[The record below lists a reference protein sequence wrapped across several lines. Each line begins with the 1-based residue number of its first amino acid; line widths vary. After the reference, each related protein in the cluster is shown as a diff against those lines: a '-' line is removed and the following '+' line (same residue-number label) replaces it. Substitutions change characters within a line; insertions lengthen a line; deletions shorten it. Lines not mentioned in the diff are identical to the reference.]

1 MFLLQ
6 VIISQILLVTLLSV
20 WNFQTVTVTVTAHA
34 QSLLSDSEWLEE
46 NKDVF
51 GKQELTLQNI
61 PLRPS
66 DLSSTPTVLPE
77 SFLIPLETGGQ
88 NFSTVPQKPA
98 VPLIEQKDQS
108 ENPSGSFLS
117 RLFPWFS
124 STEQS
129 TSTNLDTASEM
140 HNAETRVEWAD
151 SEFAGIKMLITEI
164 ERLLISDPVAA
175 REMYEEIE
183 DQLEIDERTRL
194 KVQLLYYLKKWS
206 SVEQLAE
213 VFLSERPESKMASLM
228 FYFLNK
234 SLMAQHKPL
243 SQNLIFRKRAVETL
257 EAKFRSDFLFILSNE
272 AFLEGDLLTAI
283 QYRIEGMS
291 KAKTANVASMEK
303 LNGLLNQV
311 QSPEILRILS
321 ENNKNVKWLQK
332 KIFIMELELLA
343 KLKRYRDA
351 LGILEQRMSAARVIG
366 DQEELEVLKQIQ
378 IRYTNALNVNP
389 RRIGVI
395 LPLSSSSVKVSR
407 LAQQTMN
414 GLWLAL
420 HANGIPAVPEN
431 MGDDEASQE
440 NEIIGKSEDKDNAQA
455 ESDSRKFED
464 SWELVVRDSQLN
476 PEITKSLVRELV
488 ETERVIAII
497 GPLARKTSEAAAE
510 EAERLRVPLIS
521 LSLTESIPEL
531 GEFIFRNNQ
540 SWKQE
545 IQELLEYATSEL
557 QACRFLILYAKTR
570 EGRQKMRLF
579 WDAAVLKGCKV
590 VAVEGFK
597 DEGQKSLVNEFD
609 TFTGKI
615 RRLGTEDKIILK
627 ELKEKEVPI
636 HNFDAVFVAVGSG
649 GVKNLSL
656 IFPYSEVYKMRKTT
670 FLGDSGWNDSA
681 LPYAP
686 GLRGVKN
693 PVFVDSFFLQSKTP
707 AMQQLLRLH
716 ERILYRHQNYIGPT
730 AYTAFAY
737 DTLII
742 LMRLLEDERNQS
754 HRDLRDALI
763 NMQMFPGVTGNL
775 RFDEKGKVER
785 EMQLLTLRRG
795 KIQPLN

>member
-6 VIISQILLVTLLSV
+6 VIIFPILLVTLLSV
-20 WNFQTVTVTVTAHA
+20 WNFQTVTVTAHA

-88 NFSTVPQKPA
+88 YFSTVPQKPA
-98 VPLIEQKDQS
+98 LPLIEQKDQS

-206 SVEQLAE
+206 SAEQLAE

-283 QYRIEGMS
+283 QYRLEGMN

-303 LNGLLNQV
+303 LNGLLNKV

-420 HANGIPAVPEN
+420 HANEIPAVPEN

-440 NEIIGKSEDKDNAQA
+440 NEITGKSEDKDNAQA

-707 AMQQLLRLH
+707 AIQQLLRLH

-742 LMRLLEDERNQS
+742 LMQLLEDERNQS
-754 HRDLRDALI
+754 HRDLRDALL

-775 RFDEKGKVER
+775 RFDEMGKVER
-785 EMQLLTLRRG
+785 ELQLLTLRRG

>member
-1 MFLLQ
+1 VFLLQ
-6 VIISQILLVTLLSV
+6 VIIFPILLVTLLSV
-20 WNFQTVTVTVTAHA
+20 WNFQTVTVTAHA

-88 NFSTVPQKPA
+88 YFSTVPQKPA
-98 VPLIEQKDQS
+98 LPLIEQKDQS

-194 KVQLLYYLKKWS
+194 KVQLLYYLEKWS
-206 SVEQLAE
+206 SAEQLAE

-283 QYRIEGMS
+283 QFRLEGMN

-303 LNGLLNQV
+303 LNGLLNKV

-420 HANGIPAVPEN
+420 HANEIPAVPEN

-440 NEIIGKSEDKDNAQA
+440 NEITGKSEDKDNAQA

-707 AMQQLLRLH
+707 AIQQLLRLH

-742 LMRLLEDERNQS
+742 LMQLLEDERNQS
-754 HRDLRDALI
+754 HRDLRDALL

>member
-6 VIISQILLVTLLSV
+6 VIISPILLVTLLSV
-20 WNFQTVTVTVTAHA
+20 WNFQTVTVTAHA

-88 NFSTVPQKPA
+88 YFSTVPQKPA
-98 VPLIEQKDQS
+98 LPLIEQKDQS

-140 HNAETRVEWAD
+140 HNADTRVEWAD
-151 SEFAGIKMLITEI
+151 SEFAGIKMLKTEI

-257 EAKFRSDFLFILSNE
+257 EAKFRSDFLFILSYE

-283 QYRIEGMS
+283 QYRLEGMN

-420 HANGIPAVPEN
+420 HANEIPAVPEN

-440 NEIIGKSEDKDNAQA
+440 NEITGKSEDKDNAQA
-455 ESDSRKFED
+455 GSDSRKFED

-609 TFTGKI
+609 TFTGKT

-707 AMQQLLRLH
+707 AIQQLLRLH

>member
-1 MFLLQ
+1 VFLLQ
-6 VIISQILLVTLLSV
+6 VIIFPILLVTLLSV
-20 WNFQTVTVTVTAHA
+20 WNFQTVTVTAHA

-88 NFSTVPQKPA
+88 YFSTVPQKPA
-98 VPLIEQKDQS
+98 LPLIEQKDQS

-206 SVEQLAE
+206 SAEQLAE

-283 QYRIEGMS
+283 QYRLEGMN

-420 HANGIPAVPEN
+420 HANEIPAVPEN

-440 NEIIGKSEDKDNAQA
+440 NEITGKSEDKDNAQA

-742 LMRLLEDERNQS
+742 LMQLLEDERNQS
-754 HRDLRDALI
+754 HRDLRDALL

>member
-6 VIISQILLVTLLSV
+6 VIISPILLVTLLSV
-20 WNFQTVTVTVTAHA
+20 WNFQTVTVTAHA

-88 NFSTVPQKPA
+88 YFSTVPQKPA
-98 VPLIEQKDQS
+98 LPLIEQKDQS

-206 SVEQLAE
+206 SAEQLAE

-283 QYRIEGMS
+283 QYRLEGMN

-420 HANGIPAVPEN
+420 HANEIPAVPEN

-440 NEIIGKSEDKDNAQA
+440 NEITGKSEDKDNAQA

-754 HRDLRDALI
+754 HRDLRDALL

>member
-6 VIISQILLVTLLSV
+6 VIIFPILLITLLSV
-20 WNFQTVTVTVTAHA
+20 WNFQAVTVTAHA

-61 PLRPS
+61 PLSPS

-77 SFLIPLETGGQ
+77 SFLIPFETGGQ
-88 NFSTVPQKPA
+88 YFSTVPQKPA
-98 VPLIEQKDQS
+98 LPLIEQKDQS

-129 TSTNLDTASEM
+129 TSTNLNTASEM

-194 KVQLLYYLKKWS
+194 KVQLLYYFKKWS
-206 SVEQLAE
+206 SAEQLAE

-257 EAKFRSDFLFILSNE
+257 EAKFRSDFFFILSNE

-283 QYRIEGMS
+283 QYRLEGMN

-303 LNGLLNQV
+303 LNRLLNQV

-321 ENNKNVKWLQK
+321 GNNKNVKWLQK

-420 HANGIPAVPEN
+420 HANEIHAVPEN
-431 MGDDEASQE
+431 MGDEEASQE
-440 NEIIGKSEDKDNAQA
+440 NEITGKSENKDNAQA

-476 PEITKSLVRELV
+476 PEITKSLVRGLV

-693 PVFVDSFFLQSKTP
+693 PVFVDSFFQQSKTP

-742 LMRLLEDERNQS
+742 LMQLLEDERNQS
-754 HRDLRDALI
+754 HRDLRDALL

-785 EMQLLTLRRG
+785 KMQLLTLRRG
-795 KIQPLN
+795 KIHPLN

>member
-6 VIISQILLVTLLSV
+6 VIIFPILLVTLLSV
-20 WNFQTVTVTVTAHA
+20 WNFQTVTVTAHA

-88 NFSTVPQKPA
+88 YFSTVPQKPA
-98 VPLIEQKDQS
+98 LPLIEQKDQS

-206 SVEQLAE
+206 SAEQLAE

-283 QYRIEGMS
+283 QYRLEGMN

-332 KIFIMELELLA
+332 IFFIMELELLA

-420 HANGIPAVPEN
+420 HANEIPAVPEN
-431 MGDDEASQE
+431 MSDHEASQE
-440 NEIIGKSEDKDNAQA
+440 NEITGKSEDKDNAQA

-754 HRDLRDALI
+754 HRDLRDALL

>member
-6 VIISQILLVTLLSV
+6 VIIFPILLVTLLSV
-20 WNFQTVTVTVTAHA
+20 WNFQTVTVTAHA

-88 NFSTVPQKPA
+88 YFSTVPQKPA
-98 VPLIEQKDQS
+98 LPLIEQKDQS

-283 QYRIEGMS
+283 QYRLEGMN

-303 LNGLLNQV
+303 LNGLLNKV

-420 HANGIPAVPEN
+420 HANEIPAVPEN

-440 NEIIGKSEDKDNAQA
+440 NEITGKSEDKDNAQA
-455 ESDSRKFED
+455 ESDSSKFED

-693 PVFVDSFFLQSKTP
+693 PLFVDSFFLQSKTP

>member
-6 VIISQILLVTLLSV
+6 VIISPILLVTLLSV
-20 WNFQTVTVTVTAHA
+20 WNFQTVTVTAHA

-88 NFSTVPQKPA
+88 YFSTVPQKPA
-98 VPLIEQKDQS
+98 LPLIEQKDQS

-194 KVQLLYYLKKWS
+194 KVQLLYYLEKWS
-206 SVEQLAE
+206 SAEQLAE

-283 QYRIEGMS
+283 QYRLEGMN

-420 HANGIPAVPEN
+420 HANEIPAVPEN

-440 NEIIGKSEDKDNAQA
+440 NEITGKSEDKDNAQA

-693 PVFVDSFFLQSKTP
+693 PVFVDSFFQQSKTP

-742 LMRLLEDERNQS
+742 LMQLLEDERNQS
-754 HRDLRDALI
+754 HRDLRDALL

>member
-6 VIISQILLVTLLSV
+6 VIIFPILLVTLLSV
-20 WNFQTVTVTVTAHA
+20 WNFQTVTVTAHA
-34 QSLLSDSEWLEE
+34 QSLLSDSEWLKQ

-88 NFSTVPQKPA
+88 YFSTVPQKPA
-98 VPLIEQKDQS
+98 LPLIEQKDQS

-140 HNAETRVEWAD
+140 HNVETRVEWAD

-257 EAKFRSDFLFILSNE
+257 EAKFRSDFFFILSNE

-283 QYRIEGMS
+283 QYRLEGMN

-303 LNGLLNQV
+303 LNGLLNKV

-351 LGILEQRMSAARVIG
+351 LGILEQRMSAARVKG

-455 ESDSRKFED
+455 GSDSRKFED

-476 PEITKSLVRELV
+476 QEITKSLVRELV

-521 LSLTESIPEL
+521 LSLTENIPEL

-590 VAVEGFK
+590 VAVEGF
-597 DEGQKSLVNEFD
+597 
-609 TFTGKI
+609 
-615 RRLGTEDKIILK
+615 
-627 ELKEKEVPI
+627 
-636 HNFDAVFVAVGSG
+636 
-649 GVKNLSL
+649 
-656 IFPYSEVYKMRKTT
+656 
-670 FLGDSGWNDSA
+670 
-681 LPYAP
+681 
-686 GLRGVKN
+686 
-693 PVFVDSFFLQSKTP
+693 
-707 AMQQLLRLH
+707 
-716 ERILYRHQNYIGPT
+716 
-730 AYTAFAY
+730 
-737 DTLII
+737 
-742 LMRLLEDERNQS
+742 
-754 HRDLRDALI
+754 
-763 NMQMFPGVTGNL
+763 
-775 RFDEKGKVER
+775 
-785 EMQLLTLRRG
+785 
-795 KIQPLN
+795 

>member
-6 VIISQILLVTLLSV
+6 VIISPILLVTLRSV
-20 WNFQTVTVTVTAHA
+20 WNFQTVTVTAHA
-34 QSLLSDSEWLEE
+34 QSLLSDSEWLEQ

-88 NFSTVPQKPA
+88 YFSTVPQKPA
-98 VPLIEQKDQS
+98 LPLIEQKDQS

-206 SVEQLAE
+206 SAEQLAE

-283 QYRIEGMS
+283 QYRLEGMN

-420 HANGIPAVPEN
+420 HANEIPAVPEN

-440 NEIIGKSEDKDNAQA
+440 NEITGKSEDKDNAQA

-476 PEITKSLVRELV
+476 PEITKSLVRKLV

-521 LSLTESIPEL
+521 LSLTENIPEL

-636 HNFDAVFVAVGSG
+636 LNFDAVFVAVGSG

-707 AMQQLLRLH
+707 AIQQLLRLH

-754 HRDLRDALI
+754 HRDLRDALL

>member
-6 VIISQILLVTLLSV
+6 VIIFPILLVTLLSV
-20 WNFQTVTVTVTAHA
+20 WNFQTVTVTAHA

-88 NFSTVPQKPA
+88 YFSTVPQKPA
-98 VPLIEQKDQS
+98 LPLIEQKDQS

-206 SVEQLAE
+206 SAEQLAE

-283 QYRIEGMS
+283 QYRLEGMN

-420 HANGIPAVPEN
+420 HANEIPAVPEN

-440 NEIIGKSEDKDNAQA
+440 NEITGKSEDKDNAQA

-636 HNFDAVFVAVGSG
+636 LNFDAVFVAVGSG

-693 PVFVDSFFLQSKTP
+693 PVFVDSFFQQSKTP

-742 LMRLLEDERNQS
+742 LMQLLEDERNQS
-754 HRDLRDALI
+754 HRDLRDALL

>member
-6 VIISQILLVTLLSV
+6 VIIFPILLVTLLSV
-20 WNFQTVTVTVTAHA
+20 WNFQTVTVTAHA

-88 NFSTVPQKPA
+88 YFSTVPQKPA
-98 VPLIEQKDQS
+98 LPLIEQKDQS

-206 SVEQLAE
+206 SAEQLAE

-257 EAKFRSDFLFILSNE
+257 EAKFRIDFLFILSNE

-283 QYRIEGMS
+283 QYRLEGMN

-420 HANGIPAVPEN
+420 HANEIPAVPEN

-440 NEIIGKSEDKDNAQA
+440 NEITGKSEDKDNAQA

-707 AMQQLLRLH
+707 AVQQLLRLH

-754 HRDLRDALI
+754 HRDLRDALL

>member
-6 VIISQILLVTLLSV
+6 VIIFPILLVTLLSV
-20 WNFQTVTVTVTAHA
+20 WNFQTVTVTAHA

-88 NFSTVPQKPA
+88 YFSTVPQKPA
-98 VPLIEQKDQS
+98 LPLIEQKDQS

-175 REMYEEIE
+175 REIYEEIE

-283 QYRIEGMS
+283 QYRLEGMN

-303 LNGLLNQV
+303 LNGLLNKV

-420 HANGIPAVPEN
+420 HANEIPAVPEN

-440 NEIIGKSEDKDNAQA
+440 NEITGKSEDKDNAQA

-476 PEITKSLVRELV
+476 QEITKSLVRELV

-670 FLGDSGWNDSA
+670 FLGDSGWNDAA

-693 PVFVDSFFLQSKTP
+693 PLFVDSFFLQSKTP

>member
-6 VIISQILLVTLLSV
+6 VIISPILLVTLLSV
-20 WNFQTVTVTVTAHA
+20 WNFQTVTVTAHA

-88 NFSTVPQKPA
+88 YFSTVPQKPA
-98 VPLIEQKDQS
+98 LPLIEQKDQS

-140 HNAETRVEWAD
+140 HNADTRVEWAD
-151 SEFAGIKMLITEI
+151 SEFAGIKMLKTEI

-283 QYRIEGMS
+283 QYRLEGMN

-420 HANGIPAVPEN
+420 HANEIPAVPEN

-440 NEIIGKSEDKDNAQA
+440 NEITGKSEDKDNAQA
-455 ESDSRKFED
+455 GSDSRKFED

-707 AMQQLLRLH
+707 AIQQLLRLH

>member
-6 VIISQILLVTLLSV
+6 VIIFPILLVTLLSV
-20 WNFQTVTVTVTAHA
+20 WNFQTVTVTAHA

-88 NFSTVPQKPA
+88 YFSTVPQKPA
-98 VPLIEQKDQS
+98 LPLIEQKDQS

-206 SVEQLAE
+206 SAEQLAE

-283 QYRIEGMS
+283 QYRLEGMN
-291 KAKTANVASMEK
+291 KAKTANVVSMEK

-420 HANGIPAVPEN
+420 HANEIPAVPEN

-440 NEIIGKSEDKDNAQA
+440 NEITGKSEDKDNAQA

-693 PVFVDSFFLQSKTP
+693 PLFVDSFFLQSKTP

>member
-1 MFLLQ
+1 VFLLQ
-6 VIISQILLVTLLSV
+6 VIIFPILLVTLLSV
-20 WNFQTVTVTVTAHA
+20 WNFQTVTVTAHA

-88 NFSTVPQKPA
+88 YFSTVPQKPA
-98 VPLIEQKDQS
+98 LPLIEQKDQS

-283 QYRIEGMS
+283 QYRLEGMN

-420 HANGIPAVPEN
+420 HANEIPAVPEN

-440 NEIIGKSEDKDNAQA
+440 NEITGKSEDKDNAQA

-693 PVFVDSFFLQSKTP
+693 PLFVDSFFLQSKTP

>member
-1 MFLLQ
+1 VFLLQ
-6 VIISQILLVTLLSV
+6 VIIFPILLVTLLSV
-20 WNFQTVTVTVTAHA
+20 WNFQTVTVTAHA

-88 NFSTVPQKPA
+88 YFSTVPQKPA
-98 VPLIEQKDQS
+98 LPLIEQKDQS

-140 HNAETRVEWAD
+140 HNADTRVEWAD

-194 KVQLLYYLKKWS
+194 KVQLLYYLEKWS
-206 SVEQLAE
+206 SAEQLAE

-283 QYRIEGMS
+283 QYRLEGMN

-420 HANGIPAVPEN
+420 HANEIPAVPEN

-440 NEIIGKSEDKDNAQA
+440 NEITGKSEDKDNAQA

-742 LMRLLEDERNQS
+742 LMQLLEDERNQS
-754 HRDLRDALI
+754 HRDLRDALL

>member
-6 VIISQILLVTLLSV
+6 VIIFPILLVTLLSV
-20 WNFQTVTVTVTAHA
+20 WNFQTVTVTAHA

-88 NFSTVPQKPA
+88 YFSTVPQKPA
-98 VPLIEQKDQS
+98 LPLIEQKDQS

-283 QYRIEGMS
+283 QYRLEGMN

-303 LNGLLNQV
+303 LNRLLNQV

-420 HANGIPAVPEN
+420 HANEIPAVPEN

-440 NEIIGKSEDKDNAQA
+440 NEITGKSEDKDNAQA

-693 PVFVDSFFLQSKTP
+693 PLFVDSFFLQSKTP

-775 RFDEKGKVER
+775 RFNEKGKVER

>member
-6 VIISQILLVTLLSV
+6 VIIFPILLVTLLSV
-20 WNFQTVTVTVTAHA
+20 WNFQTVTVTAHA

-88 NFSTVPQKPA
+88 YFSTVPQKPA
-98 VPLIEQKDQS
+98 LPLIEQKDQS

-206 SVEQLAE
+206 SAEQLAE

-283 QYRIEGMS
+283 QYRLEGMN

-420 HANGIPAVPEN
+420 HANEIPAVPEN

-440 NEIIGKSEDKDNAQA
+440 NEITGKSEDKDNAQA

-754 HRDLRDALI
+754 HRDLRDALL

-775 RFDEKGKVER
+775 LFDEKGQVER

>member
-6 VIISQILLVTLLSV
+6 VIISPILLVILLSV
-20 WNFQTVTVTVTAHA
+20 WNFQTVTVTAYA

-88 NFSTVPQKPA
+88 YFSTVPQKPA
-98 VPLIEQKDQS
+98 LPLIEQKDQS

-140 HNAETRVEWAD
+140 HNVETRVEWAD

-283 QYRIEGMS
+283 QYRLEGMN
-291 KAKTANVASMEK
+291 KAKTANVVSMEK

-420 HANGIPAVPEN
+420 HANEIPAVPEN

-440 NEIIGKSEDKDNAQA
+440 NEITGKSEDKDNAQA

-693 PVFVDSFFLQSKTP
+693 PLFVDSFFLQSKTP

-754 HRDLRDALI
+754 HRDLRDALL

>member
-6 VIISQILLVTLLSV
+6 VIISPILLVTLLSV
-20 WNFQTVTVTVTAHA
+20 WNFQTVTVTAHA

-88 NFSTVPQKPA
+88 NFSTIPQKPA

-129 TSTNLDTASEM
+129 KSTNLDTASEM

-206 SVEQLAE
+206 SAEQLAE

-283 QYRIEGMS
+283 QYRLEGMN

-420 HANGIPAVPEN
+420 HANEIPAVPEN

-440 NEIIGKSEDKDNAQA
+440 NEITGKSEDKDNAQA
-455 ESDSRKFED
+455 EPDSRKFED

-521 LSLTESIPEL
+521 LSLTENIPEL

-636 HNFDAVFVAVGSG
+636 LNFDAVFVAVGSG

-693 PVFVDSFFLQSKTP
+693 PVFVDSFFQQSKTP

-742 LMRLLEDERNQS
+742 LMQLLEDERNQS
-754 HRDLRDALI
+754 HRDLRDALL

>member
-1 MFLLQ
+1 VFLLQ
-6 VIISQILLVTLLSV
+6 VIIFPILLVTLLSV
-20 WNFQTVTVTVTAHA
+20 WNFQTVTVTAHA

-88 NFSTVPQKPA
+88 YFSTVPQKPA
-98 VPLIEQKDQS
+98 LPLIEQKDQS

-206 SVEQLAE
+206 SAEQLAE

-243 SQNLIFRKRAVETL
+243 SQNLNFRKRAVETL

-283 QYRIEGMS
+283 QYRLEGMN

-420 HANGIPAVPEN
+420 HANEIPAVPEN
-431 MGDDEASQE
+431 MGDEEASQE
-440 NEIIGKSEDKDNAQA
+440 NEITGKSENKDNAQA

-693 PVFVDSFFLQSKTP
+693 PVFVDSFFQQSKTP

-742 LMRLLEDERNQS
+742 LMQLLEDERNQS
-754 HRDLRDALI
+754 HRDLRDALL

>member
-6 VIISQILLVTLLSV
+6 VIISPILLVILLSV
-20 WNFQTVTVTVTAHA
+20 WNFQTVTVTAHA

-194 KVQLLYYLKKWS
+194 KVQLLYYLEKWS
-206 SVEQLAE
+206 SAEQLAE

-283 QYRIEGMS
+283 QYRLEGMN

-420 HANGIPAVPEN
+420 HANEIPAVPEN

-440 NEIIGKSEDKDNAQA
+440 NEITGKSEDKDNAQA

-521 LSLTESIPEL
+521 LSLTENIPEL

-693 PVFVDSFFLQSKTP
+693 PVFVDSFFQQSKTP

-742 LMRLLEDERNQS
+742 LMQLLEDERNQS
-754 HRDLRDALI
+754 HRDLRDALL

>member
-6 VIISQILLVTLLSV
+6 VIIFPILLVTLLSV
-20 WNFQTVTVTVTAHA
+20 WNFQTVTVTAHA

-88 NFSTVPQKPA
+88 YFSTVPQKPA
-98 VPLIEQKDQS
+98 LPLIEQKDQS

-206 SVEQLAE
+206 SAEQLAE

-283 QYRIEGMS
+283 QYRLEGMN

-420 HANGIPAVPEN
+420 HANEIPAVPEN

-440 NEIIGKSEDKDNAQA
+440 NEITGKSEDKDNAQA

-707 AMQQLLRLH
+707 AIQQLLRLH

-754 HRDLRDALI
+754 HRDLRDALL

>member
-6 VIISQILLVTLLSV
+6 VIIFPILLVTLLSV
-20 WNFQTVTVTVTAHA
+20 WNFQTVTVTAHA

-88 NFSTVPQKPA
+88 YFSTVPQKPA
-98 VPLIEQKDQS
+98 LPLIEQKDQS

-206 SVEQLAE
+206 SAEQLAE

-283 QYRIEGMS
+283 QYRLEGMN

-420 HANGIPAVPEN
+420 HANEIPAVPEN

-440 NEIIGKSEDKDNAQA
+440 NEITGKSEDKDNAQA

-693 PVFVDSFFLQSKTP
+693 PVFVDSFFQQSKTP

-742 LMRLLEDERNQS
+742 LMQLLEDERNQS
-754 HRDLRDALI
+754 HRDLRDALL

>member
-6 VIISQILLVTLLSV
+6 VIIFPILLVTLLSV
-20 WNFQTVTVTVTAHA
+20 WNFQTVTVTAHA

-88 NFSTVPQKPA
+88 YFSTVPQKPA
-98 VPLIEQKDQS
+98 LPLIEQKDQS

-206 SVEQLAE
+206 SAEQLAE

-283 QYRIEGMS
+283 QYRLEGMN

-420 HANGIPAVPEN
+420 HANEIPAVPEN

-440 NEIIGKSEDKDNAQA
+440 NEITGKSEDKDNAQA

-693 PVFVDSFFLQSKTP
+693 PLFVDSFFLQSKTP

-742 LMRLLEDERNQS
+742 LMQLLEDERNQS
-754 HRDLRDALI
+754 HRDLRDALL

>member
-6 VIISQILLVTLLSV
+6 VIISPILLVTLLSV
-20 WNFQTVTVTVTAHA
+20 WNFQTVTVTAHA

-88 NFSTVPQKPA
+88 YFSTVPQKPA
-98 VPLIEQKDQS
+98 LPLIEQKDQS

-206 SVEQLAE
+206 SAEQLAE

-283 QYRIEGMS
+283 QYRLEGMN

-420 HANGIPAVPEN
+420 HANEIPAVPEN

-440 NEIIGKSEDKDNAQA
+440 NEITGKSEDKDNAQA

-707 AMQQLLRLH
+707 AIQQLLRLH

>member
-1 MFLLQ
+1 VFLLQ
-6 VIISQILLVTLLSV
+6 VIISPILLVTLLSV
-20 WNFQTVTVTVTAHA
+20 WNFQTVTVTAHA

-88 NFSTVPQKPA
+88 YFSTVPQKPA
-98 VPLIEQKDQS
+98 LPLIEQKDQS

-206 SVEQLAE
+206 SAEQLAE

-283 QYRIEGMS
+283 QYRLEGMN

-420 HANGIPAVPEN
+420 HANEIPAVPEN

-440 NEIIGKSEDKDNAQA
+440 NEITGKSEDKDNAQA

-742 LMRLLEDERNQS
+742 LMQLLEDERNQS
-754 HRDLRDALI
+754 HRDLRDALL

>member
-6 VIISQILLVTLLSV
+6 VIISPILLVTLLSV
-20 WNFQTVTVTVTAHA
+20 WNFQTVTVTAHA

-88 NFSTVPQKPA
+88 YFSTVPQKPA
-98 VPLIEQKDQS
+98 LPLIEQKDQS

-283 QYRIEGMS
+283 QYRLEGMN

-420 HANGIPAVPEN
+420 HANEIPAVPEN

-440 NEIIGKSEDKDNAQA
+440 NEITGKSEDKDNAQA

-476 PEITKSLVRELV
+476 QEITKSLVRELV

-693 PVFVDSFFLQSKTP
+693 PLFVDSFFLQSKTP

-742 LMRLLEDERNQS
+742 LMQLLEDERNQS
-754 HRDLRDALI
+754 HRDLRDALL

>member
-6 VIISQILLVTLLSV
+6 VIIFPILLVTLLSV
-20 WNFQTVTVTVTAHA
+20 WNFQTVTVTAHA

-88 NFSTVPQKPA
+88 YFSTVPQKPA
-98 VPLIEQKDQS
+98 LPLIEQKDQS

-206 SVEQLAE
+206 SAEQLAE

-283 QYRIEGMS
+283 QYRLEGMN

-420 HANGIPAVPEN
+420 HANEIPAVPEN

-440 NEIIGKSEDKDNAQA
+440 NEITGKSEDKDNAQA

-693 PVFVDSFFLQSKTP
+693 PLFVDSFFLQSKTP

-754 HRDLRDALI
+754 HRDLRDALL

>member
-6 VIISQILLVTLLSV
+6 VIIFPILLVTLLSV
-20 WNFQTVTVTVTAHA
+20 WNFQTVTVTAHA

-88 NFSTVPQKPA
+88 YFSTVPQKPA
-98 VPLIEQKDQS
+98 LPLIEQKDQS

-140 HNAETRVEWAD
+140 HNADTRVEWAD

-283 QYRIEGMS
+283 QYRLEGMN

-420 HANGIPAVPEN
+420 HANEIPAVPEN

-440 NEIIGKSEDKDNAQA
+440 NEITGKSEDKDNAQA

-707 AMQQLLRLH
+707 AIQQLLRLH

>member
-6 VIISQILLVTLLSV
+6 VIISPILLVTLLSV
-20 WNFQTVTVTVTAHA
+20 WNFQTVTVTAHA

-88 NFSTVPQKPA
+88 YFSTVPQKPA
-98 VPLIEQKDQS
+98 LPLIEQKDQS

-283 QYRIEGMS
+283 QYRLEGMN

-303 LNGLLNQV
+303 LNGLLNKV

-321 ENNKNVKWLQK
+321 GNNKNVKWLQK

-420 HANGIPAVPEN
+420 HANEIPAVPEN

-440 NEIIGKSEDKDNAQA
+440 NEITGKSEDKDNAQA

-693 PVFVDSFFLQSKTP
+693 PLFVDSFFLQSKTP

-742 LMRLLEDERNQS
+742 LMQLLEDERNQS
-754 HRDLRDALI
+754 HRDLRDALL

-785 EMQLLTLRRG
+785 KMQLLTLRRG

>member
-6 VIISQILLVTLLSV
+6 VIISPILLVTLLSV
-20 WNFQTVTVTVTAHA
+20 WNFQTVTVTAHA

-88 NFSTVPQKPA
+88 YFSTVPQKPA
-98 VPLIEQKDQS
+98 LPLIEQKDQS

-140 HNAETRVEWAD
+140 HNADTRVEWAD

-206 SVEQLAE
+206 SAEQLAE

-283 QYRIEGMS
+283 QYRLEGMN

-420 HANGIPAVPEN
+420 HANEIPAVPEN

-440 NEIIGKSEDKDNAQA
+440 NEITGKSEDKDNAQA
-455 ESDSRKFED
+455 GSDSRKFED

-707 AMQQLLRLH
+707 AIQQLLRLH

>member
-6 VIISQILLVTLLSV
+6 VIIFPILLVTLLSV
-20 WNFQTVTVTVTAHA
+20 WNFQTVTVTAHA

-88 NFSTVPQKPA
+88 YFSTVPQKPA
-98 VPLIEQKDQS
+98 LPLIEQKDQS

-283 QYRIEGMS
+283 QYRLEGMN

-303 LNGLLNQV
+303 LNGLLNKV

-420 HANGIPAVPEN
+420 HANEIPAVPEN

-440 NEIIGKSEDKDNAQA
+440 NEITGKSEDKDNAQA

-476 PEITKSLVRELV
+476 QEITKSLVRELV

-656 IFPYSEVYKMRKTT
+656 IFPYSEVYKMRETT
-670 FLGDSGWNDSA
+670 FLGDSGWNDAA

-693 PVFVDSFFLQSKTP
+693 PLFVDSFFLQSKTP

-742 LMRLLEDERNQS
+742 LMQLLEDERNQS

>member
-6 VIISQILLVTLLSV
+6 VIISPILLVTLLSV
-20 WNFQTVTVTVTAHA
+20 WNFQTVTVTAHA

-194 KVQLLYYLKKWS
+194 KVQLLYYFKKWS
-206 SVEQLAE
+206 SAEQLAE

-283 QYRIEGMS
+283 QYRLEGMN

-420 HANGIPAVPEN
+420 HANEIPAVPEN

-440 NEIIGKSEDKDNAQA
+440 NEITGKSEDKDNAQA

-521 LSLTESIPEL
+521 LSLTENIPEL

-693 PVFVDSFFLQSKTP
+693 PVFVDSFFQQSKTP

-742 LMRLLEDERNQS
+742 LMQLLEDERNQS
-754 HRDLRDALI
+754 HRDLRDALL

>member
-6 VIISQILLVTLLSV
+6 VIIFPILLVTLLSV
-20 WNFQTVTVTVTAHA
+20 WNFQTVTVTAHA

-88 NFSTVPQKPA
+88 YFSTVPQKPA
-98 VPLIEQKDQS
+98 LPLIEQKDQS

-283 QYRIEGMS
+283 QYRLEGMN

-303 LNGLLNQV
+303 LNRLLNQV

-420 HANGIPAVPEN
+420 HANEIPAVPEN

-440 NEIIGKSEDKDNAQA
+440 NEITGKSEDKDNAQA

-693 PVFVDSFFLQSKTP
+693 PLFVDSFFLQSKTP
-707 AMQQLLRLH
+707 AIQQLLRLH

-742 LMRLLEDERNQS
+742 LMQLLEDERNQS
-754 HRDLRDALI
+754 HRDLRDALL

-785 EMQLLTLRRG
+785 KMQLLTLRRG

>member
-6 VIISQILLVTLLSV
+6 VIIFPILLVTLLSV
-20 WNFQTVTVTVTAHA
+20 WNFQTVTVTAHA

-88 NFSTVPQKPA
+88 YFSTVPQKPA
-98 VPLIEQKDQS
+98 LPLIEQKDQS

-206 SVEQLAE
+206 SAEQLAE

-283 QYRIEGMS
+283 QYRLEGMN

-303 LNGLLNQV
+303 LNGLLNKV

-420 HANGIPAVPEN
+420 HANEIPAVPEN
-431 MGDDEASQE
+431 MSDDEASQE
-440 NEIIGKSEDKDNAQA
+440 NEITGKSEDKDNAQA

-693 PVFVDSFFLQSKTP
+693 PLFVDSFFLQSKTL

-742 LMRLLEDERNQS
+742 LMQLLEDERNQS

>member
-1 MFLLQ
+1 VFLLQ
-6 VIISQILLVTLLSV
+6 VIIFPILLVTLLSV
-20 WNFQTVTVTVTAHA
+20 WNFQTVTVTAHA

-88 NFSTVPQKPA
+88 YFSTVPQKPA
-98 VPLIEQKDQS
+98 LPLIEQKDQS

-151 SEFAGIKMLITEI
+151 SEFAGIKMLKTEI

-283 QYRIEGMS
+283 QYRLEGMN

-420 HANGIPAVPEN
+420 HANEIPAVPEN

-440 NEIIGKSEDKDNAQA
+440 NEITGKSEDKDNAQA

-476 PEITKSLVRELV
+476 QEITKSLVRELV

-707 AMQQLLRLH
+707 AIQQLLRLH